1 MKSPDPKLHLVFSL
15 AKSLIRLLGY
25 LCLIGGPMDG
35 RWLITGALVLCISE
49 LLGVMEELV

>member
-35 RWLITGALVLCISE
+35 RWLITGAVVLCISE